1 MWENEY
7 ALDPIYIYICIYIY
21 ILCADQSVYMWRN
34 EIPHIHGDYWMY
46 IRVYAYLYIYLHF
59 QETAYMSEMWNVTS
73 VYTNIYSFAGYP
85 IRHLIIN
92 CAATAAD
99 LDGTA

>member
-7 ALDPIYIYICIYIY
+7 ALDPIYIYIYIYPMCGSICIY
-21 ILCADQSVYMWRN
+21 VEKRN
-34 EIPHIHGDYWMY
+34 KCKHIHGDYWMY

-73 VYTNIYSFAGYP
+73 VYTNI
-85 IRHLIIN
+85 
-92 CAATAAD
+92 
-99 LDGTA
+99 